1 MGTTPE
7 ECAYYPWR
15 IWVYPWRNSWKLK
28 LHPQRILYFFA
39 LPLPSTSMFITY
51 PWRIPWFLNQGRV
64 DIKCKIQSPKLFYSE
79 NWHSSVLLRL
89 KTGYF
94 PRVTLHKVPHVLE
107 LYRSCWACCWASS
120 KNKSCQFVA
129 RITTS
134 FLVPLPLHRDWWED
148 PGNEVSLIYKGVLA
162 PCLHVMSRRPFWWS
176 RTKAFLSSGN

>member
-1 MGTTPE
+1 MGTTPEEYGFTPGEYRYYPWRIWVLPLKNMGTTPE

-79 NWHSSVLLRL
+79 SWHSSVLLRV

-94 PRVTLHKVPHVLE
+94 PRVALHKVPQMLE
-107 LYRSCWACCWASS
+107 LYRSCWAC
-120 KNKSCQFVA
+120 
-129 RITTS
+129 
-134 FLVPLPLHRDWWED
+134 E
-148 PGNEVSLIYKGVLA
+148 
-162 PCLHVMSRRPFWWS
+162 
-176 RTKAFLSSGN
+176 KAQSWQKVFYA

>member
-1 MGTTPE
+1 MGTTPEEYGFTPGEYRYYPWRIWVLPLKNIGTTPEEYRYYPWSSQPVKSMGTTPE

-15 IWVYPWRNSWKLK
+15 IWVYPWRTSWKLK

-79 NWHSSVLLRL
+79 SWHSSVLLRV

-94 PRVTLHKVPHVLE
+94 PCVTLHKVPQMLE
-107 LYRSCWACCWASS
+107 LYRSCCASEKVQS
-120 KNKSCQFVA
+120 
-129 RITTS
+129 
-134 FLVPLPLHRDWWED
+134 
-148 PGNEVSLIYKGVLA
+148 
-162 PCLHVMSRRPFWWS
+162 
-176 RTKAFLSSGN
+176 

>member
-1 MGTTPE
+1 MGLPLENIGTTPE
-7 ECAYYPWR
+7 EYRYYPWR

-79 NWHSSVLLRL
+79 SWHSSVLLRV

-94 PRVTLHKVPHVLE
+94 PRVTLHKVPQMLLSFIEAAGVVKKLS
-107 LYRSCWACCWASS
+107 LGKRCLMLKLSS
-120 KNKSCQFVA
+120 KNKSSQFVA

-134 FLVPLPLHRDWWED
+134 FLVPLPLHRDRED
-148 PGNEVSLIYKGVLA
+148 PGNEVSFT
-162 PCLHVMSRRPFWWS
+162 REF
-176 RTKAFLSSGN
+176 